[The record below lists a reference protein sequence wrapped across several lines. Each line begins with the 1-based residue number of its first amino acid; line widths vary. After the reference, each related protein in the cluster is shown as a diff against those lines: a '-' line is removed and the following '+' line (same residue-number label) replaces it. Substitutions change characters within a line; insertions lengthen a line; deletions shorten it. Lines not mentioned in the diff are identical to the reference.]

1 MFGYETTE
9 ACSQVE
15 NAEQKLWE
23 WLSRRQHKNF
33 EFAKARYVSE
43 VFCENQI
50 TKNVKGHEEIIEE
63 VQFDHQQSY
72 L

>member
-15 NAEQKLWE
+15 NAEKNLWE

-33 EFAKARYVSE
+33 EFAEKQDMQ
-43 VFCENQI
+43 VFWENQI